1 MAFKGSSFSQ
11 AIDDLGSTGKVLF
24 GDSYDDVVKLADEI
38 RLTTIPGKTS
48 TVDVDA
54 ALTTL
59 GANNAPVPLVEALEG
74 IASAQRSKA
83 LFEQSS
89 LLKSIAAGEAGPA
102 LTKTAAENI
111 ARPGAK
117 TADIVKVMDF
127 LDPAAQQQVRQFYLS
142 NLLDDFG
149 SDALINGT
157 ALKKF
162 SRSLIEAS
170 QGGKLQAVFGK
181 EMGDDIAQFGRVLE
195 LNARTVA
202 GGDLVAANIAA
213 NPLENIMD
221 ILRLSVT
228 GNLLT
233 HAPIY
238 KRILKDYKALK
249 SGLPPKE
256 RSAALGKII
265 GSALTQAPGQALQEG
280 AREAE
285 KQIRAV
291 ADNTGLTEQL
301 SAIKSQMTA
310 PNAASSLGG
319 VNVTQPAAPAGTST
333 IRQQAAANPGVAQTL
348 GIRGPTAGLLGT
360 GNP

>member
-1 MAFKGSSFSQ
+1 
-11 AIDDLGSTGKVLF
+11 
-24 GDSYDDVVKLADEI
+24 
-38 RLTTIPGKTS
+38 
-48 TVDVDA
+48 
-54 ALTTL
+54 
-59 GANNAPVPLVEALEG
+59 
-74 IASAQRSKA
+74 
-83 LFEQSS
+83 
-89 LLKSIAAGEAGPA
+89 LKSIAAGEAGPA

-301 SAIKSQMTA
+301 SAIQNQMTA

-319 VNVTQPAAPAGTST
+319 VSVTQPTAPAGTST
-333 IRQQAAANPGVAQTL
+333 IRQQAAANPGVAQAL